1 MVCLFEVDPI
11 FFRYGDYILHA
22 KERIIN
28 PATPPGEKILEEASN
43 NPFFQK
49 YNRLLT
55 IFGSLI
61 TLLEYEEIL
70 GPKPF
75 KIKDQQRVILRSL
88 AMIAEEE
95 IKRPYSKDELAAY
108 SDYKTFLEN
117 FFGKLRSLD
126 DKIESGEFNSDFLS
140 ALIVAFSGEVRKSF
154 GGLEV
159 SYIDSWRIKDEIN
172 KWFYNSM
179 VKGIADYK
187 KVVEAVKEKVRG
199 FLFFY

>member
-1 MVCLFEVDPI
+1 MVYLFEIDST
-11 FFRYGDYILHA
+11 FFRYSDYILRA
-22 KERIIN
+22 KEGIIK
-28 PATPPGEKILEEASN
+28 PGTPPGEEILKEASN

-61 TLLEYEEIL
+61 ALLEYEEIL
-70 GPKPF
+70 GSRPF
-75 KIKDQQRVILRSL
+75 EIKDNQRIILRSL
-88 AMIAEEE
+88 GMIAEEE
-95 IKRPYSKDELAAY
+95 IKRPYSKDKLAAY

-117 FFGKLRSLD
+117 FLRRLRSLD
-126 DKIESGEFNSDFLS
+126 KQIESGRFNSDFLS

-154 GGLEV
+154 GELEV
-159 SYIDSWRIKDEIN
+159 SYIDSLRIKDEIN
-172 KWFYNSM
+172 KWLYNSM

-187 KVVEAVKEKVRG
+187 KVVEALKEKAGG